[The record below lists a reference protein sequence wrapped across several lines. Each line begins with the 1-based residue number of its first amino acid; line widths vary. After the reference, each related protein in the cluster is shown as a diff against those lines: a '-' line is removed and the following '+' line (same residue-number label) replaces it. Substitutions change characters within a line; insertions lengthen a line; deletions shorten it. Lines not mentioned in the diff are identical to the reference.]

1 MDAAAL
7 LTFAGAVF
15 LLALTPGPDTALA
28 LRWTLVEG
36 RRRGW
41 AVALGSM
48 TGVTVHLTA
57 AALGLSALLAT
68 SATAFTALKL
78 AGAVYLT
85 VLGVRLLLTRR
96 SSPEEPARPQ
106 RRLARALPETPYAQG
121 VLSGVLNPK
130 TALFFL
136 TLLPQFVD
144 VSSASAWVLPAL
156 AVIALATMALF
167 WVGFL
172 GLVGGARSAVRRP
185 GVQQWVERVTGG
197 VFVALGVRLAAAA
210 R

>member
-1 MDAAAL
+1 VDLSTL
-7 LTFAGAVF
+7 LAFAGAVF

-28 LRWTLVEG
+28 LRWALVAG
-36 RRRGW
+36 RRSGW
-41 AVALGSM
+41 LVALGSM

-78 AGAVYLT
+78 AGAVYLA
-85 VLGVRLLLTRR
+85 VLGVRLLLSPRVEPDAPAPRR
-96 SSPEEPARPQ
+96 RG
-106 RRLARALPETPYAQG
+106 ALPETPYAQG
-121 VLSGVLNPK
+121 VLSGTLNPK

-144 VSSASAWVLPAL
+144 VSSTSPAVLPLLAVVAL
-156 AVIALATMALF
+156 AVMALF

-172 GLVGGARSAVRRP
+172 GLVGSASSVVRRP
-185 GVQQWVERVTGG
+185 AVRQWVERVTGG
-197 VFVALGVRLAAAA
+197 VFVALAARLAVAA

>member
-1 MDAAAL
+1 MDASVL

-28 LRWTLVEG
+28 LRWTLVRG
-36 RRRGW
+36 RRSGW

-68 SATAFTALKL
+68 SATAFTVLKL

-85 VLGVRLLLTRR
+85 VLGIRLLMTRR
-96 SSPEEPARPQ
+96 EVAERPP

-121 VLSGVLNPK
+121 VLSGILNPK

-144 VSSASAWVLPAL
+144 VSAASAWVLPVL
-156 AVIALATMALF
+156 AAIALATMALF
-167 WVGFL
+167 WIGFL
-172 GLVGGARSAVRRP
+172 TLVGGARSAVRRP
-185 GVQQWVERVTGG
+185 GVQLWVERVTGG
-197 VFVALGVRLAAAA
+197 LFVALGVRLAAAA